1 MFDTLCYNGEYD
13 EYTAGFCPLGGY
25 MKRFFRLLPLFLLA
39 AALCGCELRSGED
52 LLAAPKPTEEF
63 LALQTE
69 LDKELAAGAV
79 YAAPAA
85 GANRGYVQLI
95 DLNGDSRD
103 EAVAFFR
110 TSAMSNEFAVKVYE
124 QQEDGSY
131 ANLGEIQGIG
141 VSVGEV
147 SFPQMTGDGGRAI
160 QISWQV
166 TGENNLSISVSAL
179 RDGGVDTLL
188 ATEYTNCV
196 NADFD
201 EDGLQDLLLLRLDST
216 SGEKKAELYTFE
228 QGCRLAGTAML
239 SPDAVS
245 ITRLT
250 TGVTDGQL
258 AAFAEEKDESGVGQQ
273 TDILLYWNGALR
285 NIAYD
290 TEQVGA
296 PGTYRS
302 VSVNAADVD
311 GDGETEIPRAVL
323 MVGYPEGS
331 ADALYMFDWYAYR
344 REDAPAYKLTTFR
357 SAAERWYLIIPSEWH
372 DAVYA
377 VRNTMAGMSVTTFC
391 EYQPES
397 GTDPEAGLDTPL
409 LSIYYLTGQSRQY
422 QANQM
427 GLTVLK
433 ENENALWA
441 AAIPENASRSG
452 YAIDM
457 ETVQQGFRL
466 MKD

>member
-1 MFDTLCYNGEYD
+1 
-13 EYTAGFCPLGGY
+13 
-25 MKRFFRLLPLFLLA
+25 MKRFFRLLPLFLLT
-39 AALCGCELRSGED
+39 AALCGCELKSGED

-124 QQEDGSY
+124 QQEDGAY
-131 ANLGEIQGIG
+131 TNLGDIKGIG
-141 VSVGEV
+141 VAIGEV
-147 SFPQMTGDGGRAI
+147 SYPQLTADGSRAV

-166 TGENNLSISVSAL
+166 TGESNLSISVSAL
-179 RDGGVDTLL
+179 RNGGVDTLL

-201 EDGLQDLLLLRLDST
+201 DDGLQDLLLLRLDST

-250 TGVTDGQL
+250 TGLTDGQL

-323 MVGYPEGS
+323 MAGYPEGS

-344 REDAPAYKLTTFR
+344 REEAPQYKLTTFR
-357 SAAERWYLIIPSEWH
+357 SAAERWYMVIPSGWH

-377 VRNTMAGMSVTTFC
+377 VRNTMTGVSITTFC

-397 GTDPEAGLDTPL
+397 GADPEAGKDTPL
-409 LSIYYLTGQSRQY
+409 LSIYYLTGQSREY
-422 QANQM
+422 QVTQF

-433 ENENALWA
+433 ENDNAIWA
-441 AAIPENASRSG
+441 AAIPEGASRSG

-457 ETVQQGFRL
+457 DTVLQNFRL
-466 MKD
+466 MSD